1 MIRTFIIH
9 FLALLSLTATAQ
21 QSFHI
26 NGKLGSWNAPSRV
39 YLAYKINDSLVLDSS
54 TIQQGAFVFRGRVN
68 MPVIAAL
75 LLDRTSIGYMNF
87 TNNTADYYQFVLAN
101 ENITVNGT
109 DSMKNIQITGSA
121 INDSIMAAAMKMALE
136 TNIPKAGTMAPLFE
150 QPDSTGR
157 IIKLADYRGKIV
169 LVDFW
174 ASWCMPCRSEN
185 PNLVKAYQQFNKK
198 GFEILSVS
206 VDDASKRNEWLAAIR
221 NDNMSWENVS
231 DLKGAENGAVKLY
244 HIDFIPQNFLVDQ
257 EGRIIATNLLGDV
270 LLKKLEEIFAARHK

>member
-1 MIRTFIIH
+1 MIRSFITH
-9 FLALLSLTATAQ
+9 FFALLSLTATAQ

-26 NGKLGSWNAPSRV
+26 NGKLGSWNAPSSV

-54 TIQQGAFVFRGRVN
+54 TIQQGSFVFKGRVN

-87 TNNTADYYQFVLAN
+87 TNNTADYCQFVLAN

-109 DSMKNIQITGSA
+109 DSMKNIHITGSA

-136 TNIPKAGTMAPLFE
+136 TNIPKAGTMTPLFE

-257 EGRIIATNLLGDV
+257 EGRIIATNLLGDA